1 MQCELGLLL
10 GKTCT
15 CKVCASACSLKMLR
29 RIRRAIFRKGCR
41 VAEAA
46 RSDRLGKGALQKIEP
61 LTGVLAKILERKQ
74 AIIDRSAARMASKA
88 VHDIP

>member
-1 MQCELGLLL
+1 MRTGLLL
-10 GKTCT
+10 GKICT
-15 CKVCASACSLKMLR
+15 CKVCASACSLKSEAHQ
-29 RIRRAIFRKGCR
+29 AIFRKGCR